1 MSELPLWVT
10 VPGTVLLVCG
20 GLLMVIGSLGLLRMK
35 DFYSRMHPPT
45 MGATLGT
52 GSVLV
57 ASMLVSSALLHR
69 PVIHEALIAVFVF
82 ITAPVTAMLLT
93 RAAAYRSRA
102 RESSDDR

>member
-1 MSELPLWVT
+1 MTELPLWVT

-69 PVIHEALIAVFVF
+69 PVIHEALIAVFAL
-82 ITAPVTAMLLT
+82 ITAPISAMLLA
-93 RAAAYRSRA
+93 RAAAHRRKK
-102 RESSDDR
+102 